1 MNRRR
6 FQPVQNGRPHRF
18 CNRLLRLRLSLAVQI
33 QLHIQLNQPRSFRG
47 QLLLLREWLTDLSL
61 CRCLLVIEVFKL
73 LLNAA
78 QTLRHFIQRV
88 LNADKVASGIR
99 TEFNAM
105 CHLAFQR
112 QRVRFP
118 HGIKSNGHGK
128 AAIAADLY
136 RVFALDLLAGIQ
148 QRGTGVFLIGEPVA
162 ANLHADKAL
171 CRERMRREGLHIR
184 LQPTNKALVF
194 LYLFR
199 EVFQQTVL
207 QAELLAVV
215 VCFHNF
221 ELGHLDVQIHALF
234 DAGITGA

>member
-1 MNRRR
+1 MGH
-6 FQPVQNGRPHRF
+6 P
-18 CNRLLRLRLSLAVQI
+18 
-33 QLHIQLNQPRSFRG
+33 
-47 QLLLLREWLTDLSL
+47 
-61 CRCLLVIEVFKL
+61 
-73 LLNAA
+73 
-78 QTLRHFIQRV
+78 
-88 LNADKVASGIR
+88 
-99 TEFNAM
+99 
-105 CHLAFQR
+105 AFQR

-118 HGIKSNGHGK
+118 HGIKGNGHGK

-136 RVFALDLLAGIQ
+136 RFFALDLFAGVQ

-194 LYLFR
+194 FYLFR

-215 VCFHNF
+215 FHIGVCGDGRVDLFALAQLWQFRLLIGAANVFHGIM
-221 ELGHLDVQIHALF
+221 ELICKRQPLNGDNGEILF
-234 DAGITGA
+234 AVLGAFGGLPA

>member
-1 MNRRR
+1 M
-6 FQPVQNGRPHRF
+6 G
-18 CNRLLRLRLSLAVQI
+18 
-33 QLHIQLNQPRSFRG
+33 
-47 QLLLLREWLTDLSL
+47 
-61 CRCLLVIEVFKL
+61 
-73 LLNAA
+73 
-78 QTLRHFIQRV
+78 
-88 LNADKVASGIR
+88 
-99 TEFNAM
+99 
-105 CHLAFQR
+105 HLAFQR

-221 ELGHLDVQIHALF
+221 ELGHLNVQIHALL
-234 DAGITGA
+234 DTGITGAQRLDLRKGQRRSVHVLTGANRGF